1 MATVWVINDRSPLKW
16 SQEVCDE
23 LALSNQGNRSQHLD
37 LCWVFPPV
45 ATCGVEHSHI
55 IRSMP
60 EARRT
65 FTQTRISGRLYPD
78 WLKHTQ
84 CTVDLLL
91 FYWIGK
97 KGEMEGDLSSHF
109 LMNCFLSL
117 LWADSSAIPSLS
129 ENCILCTGS
138 SEMPLSLTHKCQQFP
153 EIILVIF
160 QLKRMCITY
169 VFLFI

>member
-1 MATVWVINDRSPLKW
+1 
-16 SQEVCDE
+16 
-23 LALSNQGNRSQHLD
+23 
-37 LCWVFPPV
+37 
-45 ATCGVEHSHI
+45 
-55 IRSMP
+55 MP

-97 KGEMEGDLSSHF
+97 KGEMEGDLSFHF

-160 QLKRMCITY
+160 QLKRMCITH
-169 VFLFI
+169 VFLFISLFYRKDILFTEKKIKIIVKAVLWVLGSIPLFVCVAF

>member
-1 MATVWVINDRSPLKW
+1 
-16 SQEVCDE
+16 
-23 LALSNQGNRSQHLD
+23 
-37 LCWVFPPV
+37 
-45 ATCGVEHSHI
+45 
-55 IRSMP
+55 MP

-65 FTQTRISGRLYPD
+65 FTQTGTSGHLYSD

-97 KGEMEGDLSSHF
+97 KGEMEGDLSFHF

-160 QLKRMCITY
+160 QLKRMCITH
-169 VFLFI
+169 VFLFISLFYRKDILFTEKKIKIIVKAVLWVLGSIPLFVCVAF